1 MASITQSSDPE
12 IPDNHKESWLALL
25 SAAEAYCQKSG
36 CDLAILTACRK
47 FRPLASAVAAEGD
60 GVRKRESG
68 GGAFPR
74 KCDFS
79 YNVWGQGALGESAR
93 RYMDDIAVLHSTTML
108 TAQRHTRQPGGE
120 GGAQLVVD
128 LTADTQGGT
137 RGSLTGDGGAG
148 GVSPNARLYSQSYPS
163 IYSAGAV
170 TGQAGGQNGNGERER
185 ERGALEEA
193 ERGRQRPGIVDLEEE
208 CEDEEEEEEEEE
220 EEMDERR
227 RNLNES
233 AGVFSMDE
241 DSLSRDCEPFFESDG
256 EEESTDG
263 SLSEDAPPPSRSMA
277 VGQAAFSSRHPH
289 PMALARSLPVSVP
302 VWGYR
307 GNRGAPGDANSGE
320 RVGCAD
326 LEHIA
331 ASMKALLAPGAND
344 GTEMFGALPRPRLN
358 TGDFSLK
365 H

>member
-1 MASITQSSDPE
+1 MASITQSPEPE
-12 IPDNHKESWLALL
+12 ILDNHKESWLVLL
-25 SAAEAYCQKSG
+25 SAVEAYCQKSG
-36 CDLAILTACRK
+36 CDLAIITASK
-47 FRPLASAVAAEGD
+47 TFRPSAGD

-68 GGAFPR
+68 SAFPR
-74 KCDFS
+74 ECDFS
-79 YNVWGQGALGESAR
+79 YNVWGQGILAESAR

-108 TAQRHTRQPGGE
+108 TAQKHTRPAGGE
-120 GGAQLVVD
+120 GGTKLVVD
-128 LTADTQGGT
+128 LTSDPGH
-137 RGSLTGDGGAG
+137 RGSYTGDGGVG
-148 GVSPNARLYSQSYPS
+148 GVSPNSRLFSQSYPS
-163 IYSAGAV
+163 IYSSGAGS
-170 TGQAGGQNGNGERER
+170 GQGSNGERER
-185 ERGALEEA
+185 EKSVLEA
-193 ERGRQRPGIVDLEEE
+193 ERGRQRSGIVDLEEE
-208 CEDEEEEEEEEE
+208 CEDEEEEED
-220 EEMDERR
+220 MDERR
-227 RNLNES
+227 PYGNES

-277 VGQAAFSSRHPH
+277 VGQAAVSARHSH
-289 PMALARSLPVSVP
+289 SMALARSLPVSVP
-302 VWGYR
+302 VWGCR
-307 GNRGAPGDANSGE
+307 GSRAAQADSNSGE

-331 ASMKALLAPGAND
+331 ASMKALLAPGATD